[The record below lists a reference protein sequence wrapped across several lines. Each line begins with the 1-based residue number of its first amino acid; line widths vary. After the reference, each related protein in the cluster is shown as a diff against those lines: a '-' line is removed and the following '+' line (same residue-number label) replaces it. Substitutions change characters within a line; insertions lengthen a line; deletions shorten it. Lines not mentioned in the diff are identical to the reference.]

1 MVNIRQNNTLSLFG
15 IVRSSTTLFGLLFLV
30 PIYVFLVDSATLAAE
45 SVPVQAANQNN
56 WGAPKVQVFQREGK
70 WIIEGQR
77 NRIELNPSDLQMT
90 VYTQRQ
96 TWSMIPSFRG
106 DLIVENSGAR
116 LSLRLADA

>member
-1 MVNIRQNNTLSLFG
+1 MEDEMRYTAERKYGVMVNIRQNNTLSLFE
-15 IVRSSTTLFGLLFLV
+15 IVRSRTTLFGLLFLV
-30 PIYVFLVDSATLAAE
+30 PIYVFLADSTTLAAK

-90 VYTQRQ
+90 VYAQR
-96 TWSMIPSFRG
+96 R
-106 DLIVENSGAR
+106 
-116 LSLRLADA
+116 